1 MEITEFS
8 ATLYFDSEPR
18 LSGHVLSEA
27 WSRQGYVCET
37 QESDA
42 AFQGFRGGTYVVVE
56 HPVPADLSQH
66 PRSFPAMAEVE
77 VDYGS
82 TYCIDHKA
90 GYADFLRASFQSELT
105 FRIVADPQDRKT
117 AHNEWAATM
126 LGIHQAYPLCAVW
139 LHDLG
144 VLVGRV
150 DLDEYLAYA
159 DTLADQPPQFA
170 PMLAVGALVAQDG
183 ALTRA
188 WTYGL
193 EHFGHLNLFV
203 EERDLAPLKA
213 LQIVFNTGYRVTSG
227 WRLTAGETLETGAL
241 HCRAMDGE
249 RDGEPALRLQ
259 LCGGPDDG
267 GWRTAER
274 SLPGRARSAQ

>member
-126 LGIHQAYPLCAVW
+126 LGIHQAYPCAPCGCTTWVCWWAGWIWTSIW
-139 LHDLG
+139 L
-144 VLVGRV
+144 
-150 DLDEYLAYA
+150 
-159 DTLADQPPQFA
+159 TP
-170 PMLAVGALVAQDG
+170 
-183 ALTRA
+183 TR
-188 WTYGL
+188 W
-193 EHFGHLNLFV
+193 
-203 EERDLAPLKA
+203 
-213 LQIVFNTGYRVTSG
+213 QTSRRSSRPC
-227 WRLTAGETLETGAL
+227 WRSA
-241 HCRAMDGE
+241 HSS
-249 RDGEPALRLQ
+249 P
-259 LCGGPDDG
+259 
-267 GWRTAER
+267 RTAR
-274 SLPGRARSAQ
+274 